1 MKKKVLS
8 LILVVALLASL
19 GLMSACG
26 TTGTPAASSSS
37 AAPSSAAPSSEAPA
51 SAAPSSAAPSA
62 VEPLEIR
69 FSSTFQEAETG
80 GQILKHFIDKVS
92 ELSGGAITVK
102 MSWGGTL
109 FPSQEELDAVADG
122 SVNMVALGHMPHLG
136 TLTYLNFPSFAP
148 GGTKEAVDYF
158 QTLMFDDP
166 ETSKLIQDEASSL
179 GIKYLNVIAGG
190 ANAFCSKNSFT
201 DIASL
206 AKGSTS
212 FGNFDAAL
220 FEMLGFK
227 VTVIAPPDV
236 YDALNRGLI
245 DATQMGFA
253 PMVSLS
259 WYEVAPYWAL
269 DGTYAAGNFFTV
281 NLEWWD
287 ALTEAQQKAIQDA
300 ATDTQ
305 AYSETLYDDAIAA
318 DIAKIEEK
326 TGNKFVVFSDADL
339 ATIWKANFDA
349 KVGSA
354 TQIAEAAG
362 KTEGMMKI
370 LEKAAEITGYN
381 WVH

>member
-1 MKKKVLS
+1 MKKKKLS
-8 LILVVALLASL
+8 MFLVVTLLASL
-19 GLMSACG
+19 SLISACG
-26 TTGTPAASSSS
+26 TTGTPASVPSS
-37 AAPSSAAPSSEAPA
+37 AAPSSAAPA
-51 SAAPSSAAPSA
+51 SAAPTSAAPAA

-80 GQILKHFIDKVS
+80 GQILKHFIGKVG

-148 GGTKEAVDYF
+148 GGTKAAVDFF

-166 ETSKLIQDEASSL
+166 ETSKLIQDEASEL

-206 AKGSTS
+206 AKASSS

-253 PMVSLS
+253 PMVALS

-281 NLEWWD
+281 NLEWWNKLSD
-287 ALTEAQQKAIQDA
+287 AQRKAIQDA
-300 ATDTQ
+300 AAETQ
-305 AYSETLYDDAIAA
+305 VYSETIYDDAIAS

-339 ATIWKANFDA
+339 ATIWKANFEA

-354 TQIAEAAG
+354 TQMAETAG
-362 KTEGMMKI
+362 KAEGMIKI
-370 LEKAAEITGYN
+370 LEKAAQITGYD
-381 WVH
+381 WKH